1 MSPIPSVNRVDESNR
16 IKRWPFVSVIV
27 PTFNR
32 ASVLPYL
39 FAALA
44 IQRYPASQVEVIVV
58 DNSSSDDTQAV
69 VKEWSH
75 VVPFRLA
82 FYRKENRG
90 PAASRN
96 FGAARARGEILAFT
110 DSDCVPGPFWLRTAT
125 AAVTGNHGVICGPL
139 IPVFRPRESV
149 LVQQQMPILS
159 DRGCY
164 PTANLLVRRE
174 SFEQVGGFDERF
186 GLYRWGELIAGEDA
200 DLAWRI
206 RRTGQQPVF
215 VSQAEVWHLS
225 TRTTLKRLLLRPI
238 VVQIVPDL
246 LASIP
251 ELRNT
256 YLWARYFL
264 SVQNFLLI
272 VALLGVIA
280 AALTGFFPPALMA
293 APWVYLFLKG
303 GVATFIRHHGV
314 GLGLVRSALLLY
326 VELAMIAVL
335 AVASVRYRRLVL

>member
-1 MSPIPSVNRVDESNR
+1 VNRV
-16 IKRWPFVSVIV
+16 KHWPFVSVIV

-32 ASVLPYL
+32 ATVLPYL

-44 IQRYPASQVEVIVV
+44 MQRYPASRMEVIVV
-58 DNSSSDDTQAV
+58 DNSSADDTEAV
-69 VKEWSH
+69 VEKWSR
-75 VVPFRLA
+75 VVPYRLA

-96 FGAARARGEILAFT
+96 FGAKRARGEILAFT
-110 DSDCVPGPFWLRTAT
+110 DSDCVPGPFWLRRAT
-125 AAVTGNHGVICGPL
+125 AAVTGSQGVICGPL
-139 IPVFRPRESV
+139 VPVFRPGESV

-174 SFEQVGGFDERF
+174 SFEKVGGFDERF

-225 TRTTLKRLLLRPI
+225 TRTTLKRLLLRPV
-238 VVQIVPDL
+238 VVQIIPRL

-251 ELRNT
+251 ELRGT

-264 SVQNFLLI
+264 SVQNFLLV
-272 VALLGVIA
+272 VALLGVMS
-280 AALTGFFPPALMA
+280 AALTGFVPAALVA
-293 APWVYLFLKG
+293 APWLYLFLKG

-314 GLGLVRSALLLY
+314 GHGLLRSALLLY
-326 VELAMIAVL
+326 VDLAMVAVL
-335 AVASVRYRRLVL
+335 VVASVRYRRLVL